1 MHHGQA
7 EESGQQHGSSATV
20 MKTKVALTVYVN
32 VCVCCG
38 YLYMKSV
45 NKFKC
50 IFILTCTDVQTHAH

>member
-32 VCVCCG
+32 VCVCM
-38 YLYMKSV
+38 LW
-45 NKFKC
+45 
-50 IFILTCTDVQTHAH
+50 IFIYEIY

>member
-32 VCVCCG
+32 VCV
-38 YLYMKSV
+38 YVVDIY
-45 NKFKC
+45 
-50 IFILTCTDVQTHAH
+50 I